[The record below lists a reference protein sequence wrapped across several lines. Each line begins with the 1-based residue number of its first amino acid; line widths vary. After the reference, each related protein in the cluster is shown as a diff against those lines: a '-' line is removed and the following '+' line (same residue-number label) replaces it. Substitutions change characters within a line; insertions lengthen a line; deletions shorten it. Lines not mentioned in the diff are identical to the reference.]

1 MCVSVESF
9 VPMKGF
15 NVAENGKIIRFLVV
29 VTIEQM
35 LMYLVVTVSR
45 GAGVQGSMAHKQEN
59 KTKGRPLTKEKDE
72 CCCCYRSS
80 RFCHVCVC
88 VCVCVCVL
96 YTATGR

>member
-1 MCVSVESF
+1 MCVCVCVCVCVESF

-45 GAGVQGSMAHKQEN
+45 EAGVTGVYGAQAGEQNE
-59 KTKGRPLTKEKDE
+59 
-72 CCCCYRSS
+72 RSP
-80 RFCHVCVC
+80 R
-88 VCVCVCVL
+88 
-96 YTATGR
+96 